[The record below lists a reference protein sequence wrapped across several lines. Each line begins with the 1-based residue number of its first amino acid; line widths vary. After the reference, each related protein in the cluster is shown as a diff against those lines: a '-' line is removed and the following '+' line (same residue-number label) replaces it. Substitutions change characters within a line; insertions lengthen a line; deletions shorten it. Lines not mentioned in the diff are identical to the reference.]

1 MISYDEATR
10 VLYTVLCTRQ
20 YTPAG
25 YYTVVQYKSDPLYS
39 VQDTEFT
46 LDPILNRSKFIRTS
60 IGPAA

>member
-10 VLYTVLCTRQ
+10 VLYTVLCTKS

-25 YYTVVQYKSDPLYS
+25 CYTVCEYAHDPLYS
-39 VQDTEFT
+39 VTHTEFT
-46 LDPILNRSKFIRTS
+46 LDPTLNDPKFIRTN

>member
-1 MISYDEATR
+1 MISVDEATR

-25 YYTVVQYKSDPLYS
+25 YYTVCEYTDDPLYS
-39 VQDTEFT
+39 VQHSEFKP
-46 LDPILNRSKFIRTS
+46 DPALNRSKFITTN

>member
-1 MISYDEATR
+1 MTSYDEATR

-25 YYTVVQYKSDPLYS
+25 YYTVSEYSHDPLYS
-39 VQDTEFT
+39 VQHSEFT
-46 LDPILNRSKFIRTS
+46 LDPTLKDPKFIRTS